1 MVNLTRHKRAVLLMT
16 GLLVLTMSLS
26 SCETLRKKF
35 TRHKKQGTE
44 DQSVVPVL
52 EPEEYPAPEHDP
64 RQNYKGHYD
73 LIKAWYND
81 LLSALH
87 DKSSERYLH
96 YIIGEV
102 THHITAM
109 QKLVD
114 APTQENLVK
123 LNAFLD
129 YYRSSLDDPWPARN
143 ISRIESDLRAFD
155 RLLRDHL
162 RADRIQG
169 HFIKAN

>member
-1 MVNLTRHKRAVLLMT
+1 MINLIQHKRAVFLMI
-16 GLLVLTMSLS
+16 GLLVVSMSCS

-35 TRHKKQGTE
+35 TRTKKHAEE
-44 DQSVVPVL
+44 DQTTMPVL
-52 EPEEYPAPEHDP
+52 EPEEYPSPEHNP
-64 RQNYKGHYD
+64 RQNYQEHYD

-81 LLSALH
+81 LWSALH

-102 THHITAM
+102 TNHITAM

-114 APTQENLVK
+114 APTQADLVK
-123 LNAFLD
+123 LNGFLD

-143 ISRIESDLRAFD
+143 VSRIESDLRAFD
-155 RLLRDHL
+155 RFLRHNL
-162 RADRIQG
+162 RADKIQG
-169 HFIKAN
+169 HFVKAN